1 MAFKR
6 ASQKFTAAIN
16 TVTIG
21 TGDKA
26 LAIGG
31 ANAYPFYKFDAVAA
45 NPARVGVEIVDTGLA
60 NEPAGVCAFYEGCS
74 TVAEMAAKA
83 CTMEGA
89 DFVCIRFESADPGA
103 ANTSV
108 EECVEVAKAV
118 AAVVTKPLVIA
129 GCKNSEKDTALFSAI
144 AEALQGQNIMFL
156 SAKEE
161 DYKTMSASI
170 GLAYGHVIGA
180 ESACD
185 INLAKQL
192 NVLVSQMGVK
202 NDKVV
207 ANLGTAAAGYGFE
220 YVSSTMERVRSAA
233 LAQNDT
239 MLQTPVVTPVAGD
252 AWGVKESILA
262 EADAPA
268 GWGPAEERGIRME
281 ITTATA
287 VLASGSDAVILKH
300 PTSVSTISKLVASLA

>member
-6 ASQKFTAAIN
+6 ASQKFNAAIN

-31 ANAYPFYKFDAVAA
+31 ANAYPFYKFDSVSP
-45 NPARVGVEIVDTGLA
+45 NPARIGIEILDTGLA
-60 NEPAGVCAFYEGCS
+60 GEPAGVCAFYEGCS

-83 CTMEGA
+83 CTLEGV
-89 DFVCIRFESADPGA
+89 DFVCIRFASADPGD
-103 ANTSV
+103 ANTPV
-108 EECVEVAKAV
+108 ETCVEIAKAV
-118 AAVVTKPLVIA
+118 AAVATKPLAIA
-129 GCKNSEKDTALFSAI
+129 GCKNMEKDTALFSAI
-144 AEALQGQNIMFL
+144 AEALSGQNIMFL

-161 DYKTMSASI
+161 DYKTMSASV
-170 GLAYGHVIGA
+170 GLAYGHIIGA

-192 NVLVSQMGVK
+192 NVLISQMGLK

-207 ANLGTAAAGYGFE
+207 ANVGSAAAGYGFE

-239 MLQTPVVTPVAGD
+239 MLQTPVVTPVASET
-252 AWGVKESILA
+252 WGVKESILP
-262 EADAPA
+262 EEDAPK
-268 GWGPAEERGIRME
+268 GWGPAEDRGIRME
-281 ITTATA
+281 IATATA

-300 PTSVSTISKLVASLA
+300 PTSVATISKLIASLA